1 VTRRRGHLVEGMRGA
16 EVARYLHELLG
27 GEGIDLRAKDG
38 RSDAQGGEFGRFDDD
53 TALR

>member
-1 VTRRRGHLVEGMRGA
+1 MRGA

-27 GEGIDLRAKDG
+27 GERIDLWAKDG
-38 RSDAQGGEFGRFDDD
+38 RSDAQGGESGRFEND